1 MAASAPLFWIYRSDA
16 LLPLLHLH
24 LYKPR
29 TSLQPGSPDFP
40 LFQLFLSLLILV
52 DYLSPCPVFWLRFC
66 SSPFPLLAGLTQRS
80 LPSPF
85 QFLPSNKNNVPYL
98 PELIPAALSSYI
110 SPEYRGEMGGMPG

>member
-40 LFQLFLSLLILV
+40 LLQLFLSLLILV
-52 DYLSPCPVFWLRFC
+52 EYLSPWPVFCLRFC
-66 SSPFPLLAGLTQRS
+66 SSPFPLHDRLNQKS

-110 SPEYRGEMGGMPG
+110 SPEYQDEKEEKPE